1 MDANSIHEYVV
12 FSLVLTGRLLQPR
25 LERLSRCCRSLRGG
39 HGLVQLPVHRSTI
52 SLLPVD
58 EPWRA
63 HVYLT
68 FRLTLLKVHEALAK
82 ISRSKVQVV
91 DEELAPPVGHVG
103 DVDAVYGS
111 QIRISKDSTDLSLRG
126 LPESNEH
133 ETEGGHC
140 LEL

>member
-25 LERLSRCCRSLRGG
+25 LERLSRCCLSLRGG
-39 HGLVQLPVHRSTI
+39 HGLVQLPEHRSTI

-68 FRLTLLKVHEALAK
+68 FRLTLLKLHEALAK
-82 ISRSKVQVV
+82 ISVNDATWAVRNG
-91 DEELAPPVGHVG
+91 AMCCNAAHHV
-103 DVDAVYGS
+103 A
-111 QIRISKDSTDLSLRG
+111 T
-126 LPESNEH
+126 
-133 ETEGGHC
+133 
-140 LEL
+140 